1 MSPKVKKHLA
11 PTKFED
17 LNLIQP
23 ICLAVREE
31 NYTEPTPIQTQ
42 AVPHLLK
49 GKDLIGC
56 AQTGTGKTGAF
67 AWSILQGISKSGSIA
82 GPQKALA
89 LVLTPT
95 RELAIQIYESFIVYG
110 RHLKIKQA
118 VVFGGVNYNSQI
130 DILSEGVDILVAT
143 PGRLLDLLERNCV
156 QLKQVKYLVLDE
168 ADRMLDMG
176 FLPDIQKIISLM
188 PRKRQTML
196 FSATFPK
203 EIIDLTNSI
212 LKDPVSVKVSP
223 KSVAAK
229 NIEQKVLFVDRENKS
244 DLLVHVLQNEQIYRG
259 LVFVRTR
266 HGANRMTQKLIKC
279 DIKTEAL
286 HGNQSQAARL
296 KALKKFKSGETPFL
310 VATDVASRGLDVDDV
325 SHVINYE
332 LPNEPESYIHRIGRT
347 ARAGASG
354 ISISF
359 CDFGEC
365 GYLRKIEKAI
375 NSSVIIVEDH
385 PFHSDSV
392 ASRFKRKKKASG
404 KSSASRKGRK
414 KRVATRPIKSTK
426 PTRPVK
432 STKPTRPVKSTKP
445 TNKVNRPSSRQNQFS
460 GKPTKKT
467 KR

>member
-1 MSPKVKKHLA
+1 MPSKIKKPLA
-11 PTKFED
+11 STKFDD
-17 LNLIQP
+17 LKLIKP

-31 NYTEPTPIQTQ
+31 NYAAPTPIQTQ
-42 AVPHLLK
+42 AIPHLLK

-67 AWSILQGISKSGSIA
+67 AWPILQELSKERNIVSPKRA
-82 GPQKALA
+82 QA

-95 RELAIQIYESFIVYG
+95 RELAIQIYESFLIYG
-110 RHLKIKQA
+110 RHLKFKQA
-118 VVFGGVNYNSQI
+118 VVFGGVHYKSQI
-130 DILSEGVDILVAT
+130 DELSHGVDILVAT
-143 PGRLLDLLERNCV
+143 PGRLLDLLERDYV
-156 QLKQVKYLVLDE
+156 QLKQVRFLVLDE

-176 FLPDIQKIISLM
+176 FLPDIQKIISLT
-188 PRKRQTML
+188 PRKRQSML

-203 EIIDLTNSI
+203 EIVDLTKSI
-212 LKDPVSVKVSP
+212 LKDPVSIKASP
-223 KSVAAK
+223 KVVAAK
-229 NIEQKVLFVDRENKS
+229 NIQQKALFVDRENKS

-286 HGNQSQAARL
+286 HGNQSQSARL
-296 KALKKFKSGETPFL
+296 KALERFKSGESRFL

-354 ISISF
+354 IAISF

-375 NSSVIIVEDH
+375 NSSVIVVEDH
-385 PFHSDSV
+385 PFHSATVFSK
-392 ASRFKRKKKASG
+392 FKRKKKASG
-404 KSSASRKGRK
+404 KPSTSKKGRK
-414 KRVATRPIKSTK
+414 KRVVAK
-426 PTRPVK
+426 PK
-432 STKPTRPVKSTKP
+432 
-445 TNKVNRPSSRQNQFS
+445 NKVNRPSNRGNQFAGRS
-460 GKPTKKT
+460 KKKT
-467 KR
+467 RR

>member
-1 MSPKVKKHLA
+1 M
-11 PTKFED
+11 KFD
-17 LNLIQP
+17 ALNLIRP
-23 ICLAVREE
+23 ICSAIREE
-31 NYTEPTPIQTQ
+31 NYSLPTPIQKQ

-67 AWSILQGISKSGSIA
+67 AWPILQKLSKSEKSA
-82 GPQKALA
+82 NPKRVLA

-95 RELAIQIYESFIVYG
+95 RELAIQIYESFRIYG
-110 RHLKIKQA
+110 RYLKVTEA
-118 VVFGGVNYNSQI
+118 VVFGGVHYKSQI
-130 DILSEGVDILVAT
+130 NALSQGVDILVAT
-143 PGRLLDLLERNCV
+143 PGRLLDLLERDCI
-156 QLKQVKYLVLDE
+156 QLKQVKLLVLDE

-176 FLPDIQKIISLM
+176 FLPDIKKIISLT
-188 PRKRQTML
+188 PRKRQSML

-203 EIIDLTNSI
+203 EIVDLTRDI

-229 NIEQKVLFVDRENKS
+229 NIEQRVLFVDRENKS
-244 DLLVHVLQNEQIYRG
+244 DLLIHVLQNEQIYKG
-259 LVFVRTR
+259 IVFVRTR
-266 HGANRMTQKLIKC
+266 HGANRIRQKLVKS
-279 DIKTEAL
+279 DLKAEAL

-296 KALKKFKSGETPFL
+296 KALNKFKSGESIFL

-354 ISISF
+354 IAISL

-375 NSSVIIVEDH
+375 NGSVTIIGSH
-385 PFHSDSV
+385 PYHSDVVFSK
-392 ASRFKRKKKASG
+392 FKRKKRASG
-404 KSSASRKGRK
+404 RLATSKSQKRKISSKPNDKAKKPSSRK
-414 KRVATRPIKSTK
+414 KRFIEK
-426 PTRPVK
+426 P
-432 STKPTRPVKSTKP
+432 
-445 TNKVNRPSSRQNQFS
+445 
-460 GKPTKKT
+460 GKKG
-467 KR
+467 RR